1 MRCSVPR
8 LTAIAILLWI
18 AGATSARAVDAPL
31 KEDRIR
37 FIIHDLVAGQMSA
50 ADLGGYLETVHDYF
64 HGSQNTGI
72 DVPTCTDIGTVTDG
86 GPQPHLFTSNG
97 GLADALAIIDTE
109 QELLDVLDWGEA
121 QGDSVAIFVQDIRW
135 CGAVAPNTIGCAPTP
150 GNVFLVS
157 LTANQNLRGMV
168 IGHERGH
175 NAGLEH
181 RSNDSCAMMFPSA
194 ASSHGCL
201 DQTEAKAF
209 YDQADLST
217 GDTCEC
223 IDVEFQGPNNQTW
236 SLNPQGTSCDDGS
249 VCMVTSTCD
258 TGLCAEAGLI
268 DCDDTDPCTDND
280 CDPVTGCF
288 NPPVFDGFPCWDSDI
303 CNGFESCLS
312 GVCMP
317 GAALTCDDE
326 LYCNGA
332 ETCDPIDGCEL
343 GTPPGVD
350 DAIACTDD
358 SCDEQ
363 TDSIVH
369 APDDDFCSNGAFCD

>member
-157 LTANQNLRGMV
+157 LTGNQNLRGMV

-194 ASSHGCL
+194 SSSHGCL
-201 DQTEAKAF
+201 DQTEAK
-209 YDQADLST
+209 
-217 GDTCEC
+217 
-223 IDVEFQGPNNQTW
+223 
-236 SLNPQGTSCDDGS
+236 
-249 VCMVTSTCD
+249 
-258 TGLCAEAGLI
+258 
-268 DCDDTDPCTDND
+268 
-280 CDPVTGCF
+280 
-288 NPPVFDGFPCWDSDI
+288 
-303 CNGFESCLS
+303 
-312 GVCMP
+312 
-317 GAALTCDDE
+317 
-326 LYCNGA
+326 
-332 ETCDPIDGCEL
+332 
-343 GTPPGVD
+343 
-350 DAIACTDD
+350 
-358 SCDEQ
+358 
-363 TDSIVH
+363 
-369 APDDDFCSNGAFCD
+369 